1 MRPSASIPTFSLNAE
16 SKATTYSIELQS
28 SVQKP
33 ISFERSL
40 SQSVGTQVQIIERL
54 DSELIESYIDCS
66 TDAISSLEAIAEKD
80 VLNSSRHSEKSSEDE
95 DDIEVLD
102 TVTLTEM

>member
-1 MRPSASIPTFSLNAE
+1 MRPSAPIPTLSLNTE
-16 SKATTYSIELQS
+16 STCSIEPQS
-28 SVQKP
+28 NVQRT

-54 DSELIESYIDCS
+54 DSELIEGYIDCS
-66 TDAISSLEAIAEKD
+66 TDAISSLEAITEQD
-80 VLNSSRHSEKSSEDE
+80 VSNPSLHSEKSSEDE

>member
-1 MRPSASIPTFSLNAE
+1 MRPSAPIAMLSSKTESI
-16 SKATTYSIELQS
+16 ATTYSIEPQS
-28 SVQKP
+28 NVQRT

-40 SQSVGTQVQIIERL
+40 SSVGTQVQIIERL

-66 TDAISSLEAIAEKD
+66 TDAVSSLEAITEQDAP
-80 VLNSSRHSEKSSEDE
+80 NSSLHSESGSEDE